1 MTKIPVPAG
10 VAAASNATPT
20 VPGQSQPCDRLHNR
34 LQIITVEEERGCT
47 CPDGVH
53 YANVVHN
60 VVPNSILLDPQ
71 PNAAND
77 GLWYAV
83 TKGKVVGVFNNL

>member
-1 MTKIPVPAG
+1 
-10 VAAASNATPT
+10 
-20 VPGQSQPCDRLHNR
+20 
-34 LQIITVEEERGCT
+34 VEEERGCT

-53 YANVVHN
+53 YANIVHD

-71 PNAAND
+71 PNATND

-83 TKGKVVGVFNNL
+83 MKGKVVGVFNNL

>member
-1 MTKIPVPAG
+1 M
-10 VAAASNATPT
+10 
-20 VPGQSQPCDRLHNR
+20 
-34 LQIITVEEERGCT
+34 TVEEERHCT

-53 YANVVHN
+53 YPNVIHY
-60 VVPNSILLDPQ
+60 VVPNSVLLNPQ